1 MTGRSTNKSG
11 KASTFLWSFLEQGG
25 SKAIQLVVQIIL
37 ARLLSPE
44 AFGVLAILLV
54 VTQISDS
61 IAQSG
66 LGMALIQKSDSNE
79 SSYSTAWWLSLGLAA
94 VLYMAV
100 FLAAPSISAFYRMPD
115 LIVYLRV
122 LGVIVFFNSA
132 NSIQRSFLE
141 RNMNF
146 KSIFAATT
154 FAALVS
160 GIGGIVLAILG
171 FGV

>member
-100 FLAAPSISAFYRMPD
+100 FLAAPSISAFYSMPD

-122 LGVIVFFNSA
+122 LGVIVFSTLLTQFSA
-132 NSIQRSFLE
+132 PFL
-141 RNMNF
+141 
-146 KSIFAATT
+146 
-154 FAALVS
+154 S
-160 GIGGIVLAILG
+160 GA
-171 FGV
+171 